1 MFKSSDVI
9 ERNKQSMKRFETM
22 INTADE
28 QLSKELVA
36 DDALDGQ
43 TTLLNAMENC
53 RERLAALIELN
64 IINFNQNRWDS
75 HTIPLKLLTE
85 MRHKHCWVFTL
96 RWGGVRF
103 YRCTCQTPTKQ
114 SKIQFLMKM
123 YDILVEHGFEVQ
135 IREACIKQLAR
146 AEARKE
152 RNRLRRRKKSIIQ
165 RNRYFHILF

>member
-1 MFKSSDVI
+1 MRTIHSYEYK
-9 ERNKQSMKRFETM
+9 K
-22 INTADE
+22 INPVT
-28 QLSKELVA
+28 ELKTGISTGSIIDTLMRKYGT
-36 DDALDGQ
+36 DDDPDGQ
-43 TTLLNAMENC
+43 TTLLDTMEDC
-53 RERLAALIELN
+53 RKRLASLIELN
-64 IINFNQNRWDS
+64 IISFNQNRWDS

-123 YDILVEHGFEVQ
+123 YDILINHGFDVQ

-152 RNRLRRRKKSIIQ
+152 RSRLRRRKKSIIEK
-165 RNRYFHILF
+165 IE

>member
-1 MFKSSDVI
+1 MRTIHSYEYKKTNPV
-9 ERNKQSMKRFETM
+9 T
-22 INTADE
+22 
-28 QLSKELVA
+28 ELKTGISNGTILDTLMRDYGT
-36 DDALDGQ
+36 DDDPDGQ
-43 TTLLNAMENC
+43 TTLLNAMENF

-75 HTIPLKLLTE
+75 HTIPLKLLSE
-85 MRHKHCWVFTL
+85 MKHKHCWVFTL

-103 YRCTCQTPTKQ
+103 YRCACQIPTKR

-123 YDILVEHGFEVQ
+123 YDILLEHGFDVQ

-152 RNRLRRRKKSIIQ
+152 RNRLRRRKKSIIEKTG
-165 RNRYFHILF
+165 